1 VYIGPDLDDEY
12 VRNLRPFFNLVPF
25 RDSLYRID
33 ALEPSGLA
41 KKLGTDKESVE
52 IIEKNLLFLM
62 NAVDALAS
70 LK

>member
-1 VYIGPDLDDEY
+1 
-12 VRNLRPFFNLVPF
+12 
-25 RDSLYRID
+25 LYRID

-52 IIEKNLLFLM
+52 IIEKNLLFLK